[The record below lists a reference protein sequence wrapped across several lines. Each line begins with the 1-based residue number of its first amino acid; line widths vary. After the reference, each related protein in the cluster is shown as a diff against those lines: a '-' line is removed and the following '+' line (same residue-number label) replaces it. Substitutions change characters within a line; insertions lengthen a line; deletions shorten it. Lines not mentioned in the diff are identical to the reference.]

1 MDLDLKNWIP
11 KTDNGFTKIGYRVD
25 KFVKTPILLGRERDI
40 YLANGDKHHSIF
52 AIVELENILA
62 SHNENSF
69 DSTKDYPID
78 AKGENIN
85 DRNYKDDKNS
95 QLKVRQLAE
104 NFNPDVQIS
113 TSTTAAGLP
122 IISIDGIV
130 VSGNNRT
137 MSMKLMIEE
146 YPENYKNYLKTLGE
160 EISEGGYG
168 FESRVGVA
176 IRSIKTEAEKYGM
189 DEIIL
194 EGSSYYEKKSIKFNN
209 PILVRIDLDFP
220 EYNTLEM
227 AKYNKDTKKVER
239 PIDKAIKLGKMLE
252 SNQSCNNIISDKL
265 SEFENISEFYASSPS
280 VNLIKNNLISCNI
293 LTQNEITA
301 YIDKNTFTVAGKEF
315 LENLMAGMILDKEQ
329 LIISELEGVKR
340 YKQIIVQTLPVLI
353 KNFKL
358 AEFSLRSYLNDA
370 ISIQHKLITSGFTIP
385 DLISQFSMFTDSKE
399 NFTEKSYYINLLL
412 NTGKNKFKQ
421 IIESYN
427 TSAEQSKGTSLFG
440 EPITI
445 DELFNKL
452 IIPKLDETVVKFLKQ
467 YFNKKVEV
475 IKEKPTIE
483 NDIPMPKF
491 KIDDIVDIDS
501 IGNYKI
507 EASGVWDDFIKTYK
521 YKTRSVHGG
530 RWKHFNETSMT
541 LVESEINS
549 KTETVENSK
558 LTKEQLTQLIKGL
571 EIQNKYNPNKNIN
584 VRLKGLKI
592 TLKYLK

>member
-1 MDLDLKNWIP
+1 MEVSELKNWIL
-11 KTDNGFTKIGYRVD
+11 KTDKGFTKIGYRVD
-25 KFVKTPILLGRERDI
+25 EFIKTPILLGRERDI
-40 YLANGDKHHSIF
+40 YLANGDKHHGVF

-69 DSTKDYPID
+69 ETTKDYPVD

-104 NFNPDVQIS
+104 NFNPDIQIS
-113 TSTTAAGLP
+113 TSSTAAGLP
-122 IISIDGIV
+122 IISIDGVV

-137 MSMKLMIEE
+137 MSMKLMVEE
-146 YPENYKNYLKTLGE
+146 YSENYKNYLKTLGD
-160 EISEGGYG
+160 EINEGGYG
-168 FESRVGVA
+168 DFGYDN
-176 IRSIKTEAEKYGM
+176 I
-189 DEIIL
+189 IIL
-194 EGSSYYEKKSIKFNN
+194 KNDLIDNNLDAVPNGSIKFKH

-252 SNQSCNNIISDKL
+252 SNQSCNNIISEKL

-280 VNLIKNNLISCNI
+280 VSLIKNNLISCNI

-353 KNFKL
+353 KNSKL

-370 ISIQHKLITSGFTIP
+370 ISIQHKLISGNFTIP
-385 DLISQFSMFTDSKE
+385 DLISQLSMFADSKE

-412 NTGKNKFKQ
+412 STGKNKFKQ
-421 IIESYN
+421 TIESYN
-427 TSAEQSKGTSLFG
+427 TSAEQSKGATMFG
-440 EPITI
+440 EPVTI
-445 DELFNKL
+445 DELFDKL

-467 YFNKKVEV
+467 YFVNKNELIKPKKYQYDYNIGDMVSFIGTAGKVYNGKITNLGTENQFEV
-475 IKEKPTIE
+475 
-483 NDIPMPKF
+483 
-491 KIDDIVDIDS
+491 
-501 IGNYKI
+501 
-507 EASGVWDDFIKTYK
+507 K
-521 YKTRSVHGG
+521 YDKNKVVLKNT
-530 RWKHFNETSMT
+530 NELT
-541 LVESEINS
+541 LISN
-549 KTETVENSK
+549 TETVTSDKSK
-558 LTKEQLTQLIKGL
+558 LTKEQLNQLIKGL
-571 EIQNKYNPNKNIN
+571 KIQNKYNPNEITTK
-584 VRLKGLKI
+584 RLNGLKI
-592 TLKYLK
+592 TFKYLK